1 MGSAKLARLLFLVVL
16 AAALGLQEGVSEAAD
31 GDLTITVDIRDNAVV
46 YVDWDNPN
54 SRSGTWWGFVY
65 TGECGVGTQKAS
77 FWLAYSTTYKSLNAA
92 SWADAG
98 ARYCVRIYNGTA
110 PAEDQTDVYFTFPE
124 AGPGVL
130 TITVAYPET
139 GQIKFTWDNP
149 NSRTTSWQGK
159 IYAGTCGV
167 APVSATIWSAVD
179 TPSKALASNTWA
191 VAGARYCV
199 RISSGTML
207 DRTDAEFTYPG
218 ALQSSYD
225 LGPPAFTGF
234 TTAHN
239 EYGVATVFV
248 SVPDA
253 PVDTTVSLTWTFS
266 LTPLDVPEPL
276 YVTLD
281 TSDHD
286 GVVGVSHE
294 APGLLVY
301 GAYTATVKAQGAEDD
316 TAQSMTFAPVPEH
329 IPFHAPG
336 ILKVTDQTPDSDTAS
351 LLVAWSGAPVT
362 PPTGFWIRYNLGTPL
377 LPDSGRE
384 ANILRG
390 LPPIARNVGTVD
402 IEVLAYYAALAEVTY
417 RGEDQT
423 VPYGEIWFTPWSE
436 TYSINIARA
445 SRTGSEV
452 PPKPVAPLVVDTAE
466 KLLEASGLPADQAH
480 SYSLLF
486 LLFLTLGV
494 GGFLYAATGGGPMSA
509 TLAGFVGVIIWSGL
523 GWWWFG
529 LPVAMALVP
538 LMLIIIVGGMAVT
551 TRVLS

>member
-1 MGSAKLARLLFLVVL
+1 
-16 AAALGLQEGVSEAAD
+16 
-31 GDLTITVDIRDNAVV
+31 
-46 YVDWDNPN
+46 
-54 SRSGTWWGFVY
+54 
-65 TGECGVGTQKAS
+65 
-77 FWLAYSTTYKSLNAA
+77 
-92 SWADAG
+92 
-98 ARYCVRIYNGTA
+98 
-110 PAEDQTDVYFTFPE
+110 
-124 AGPGVL
+124 
-130 TITVAYPET
+130 
-139 GQIKFTWDNP
+139 
-149 NSRTTSWQGK
+149 
-159 IYAGTCGV
+159 
-167 APVSATIWSAVD
+167 
-179 TPSKALASNTWA
+179 
-191 VAGARYCV
+191 
-199 RISSGTML
+199 ML

-234 TTAHN
+234 TTAHT

-248 SVPDA
+248 PVPDA
-253 PVDTTVSLTWTFS
+253 PVDTTVHLTWTFS

-276 YVTLD
+276 YLTLD
-281 TSDHD
+281 ASDHD

-294 APGLLVY
+294 VPGLRVY
-301 GAYTATVKAQGAEDD
+301 GTYTVTVKAQGSEDD
-316 TAQSMTFAPVPEH
+316 TAQSMTYAPVPEH

-351 LLVAWSGAPVT
+351 LLVAWSGAPAAPV
-362 PPTGFWIRYNLGTPL
+362 TGFWMRYNLGTPL

-384 ANILRG
+384 TNISGR
-390 LPPIARNVGTVD
+390 LPPIARTVGTVD
-402 IEVLAYYAALAEVTY
+402 IEVLAYYFENAEVTY

-423 VPYGEIWFTPWSE
+423 VPTGETWFSTWSE
-436 TYSINIARA
+436 THSINIARA

-452 PPKPVAPLVVDTAE
+452 PPKPVAPLVVDTAG

-486 LLFLTLGV
+486 LLFPDLGRR
-494 GGFLYAATGGGPMSA
+494 GGSCTRPPAEVQCPQRWRGSQASSSGP
-509 TLAGFVGVIIWSGL
+509 GW